1 MTLPS
6 WLRPWWPWLK
16 RLHRLL
22 SRALGHVFR
31 LVSPLLGA
39 RGVPRTATER
49 SADTAAREPGAVT
62 LHPGRPEE
70 PWLRPPAQG
79 DPPAHRVFARV
90 HAATVATPEVPA
102 VTVPATFVL
111 EIAGG
116 RLTGDYAAATTPG
129 KVLDHETSTYFG
141 VTDWRE
147 HPLYLRPTLG
157 RIERVHGTVASL
169 TTRGCAIN
177 YYHFLYDSIA
187 RLGILEA
194 TASDADVDAWVVP
207 HAASYQRQLLELA
220 GVDGRLIQPRRG
232 MTVVADRLL
241 VPSNPNWAL
250 QAPPDSVAWLRDR
263 LRPSRAGG
271 SPQRLYLTRGTAPHT
286 RRYCEE
292 EQLWPELERRG
303 FTMIDPGRFT
313 VQEQIDTFAEA
324 EIVVA
329 PHGAGLTNVT
339 FSPPDV
345 RVLEMFASNYVHL
358 GLWSICEALGAHYRY
373 LVADGPSSTNSGVH
387 DDVSIPV
394 SRVLAMIDELL
405 G

>member
-1 MTLPS
+1 MSLPAF
-6 WLRPWWPWLK
+6 LRPWWSYFK
-16 RLHRLL
+16 RLHRFVTRCAGILGRL
-22 SRALGHVFR
+22 ASRPLG
-31 LVSPLLGA
+31 S
-39 RGVPRTATER
+39 RGVPLTATER
-49 SADTAAREPGAVT
+49 SVDTARREPGTVT
-62 LHPGRPEE
+62 VHPGV
-70 PWLRPPAQG
+70 PAQQLVRRSTPG
-79 DPPAHRVFARV
+79 EPAGHPVFAAQ
-90 HAATVATPEVPA
+90 HTA
-102 VTVPATFVL
+102 TVPATFTL
-111 EIAGG
+111 EVRDG
-116 RLTGDYAAATTPG
+116 RLTGDYGATSTPG

-194 TASDADVDAWVVP
+194 TASDADVEAWVVP